1 MLVRAGLMLDGEMW
15 SWVAHQMQLQ
25 VPSLAAF
32 ERMLCQL
39 LVKSDVPPKICHSL
53 IALML

>member
-1 MLVRAGLMLDGEMW
+1 MLVRAGLMLGGEMW

-39 LVKSDVPPKICHSL
+39 LVKSALPPENCLSL
-53 IALML
+53 FAHML